1 MLKQVISLTYPMSGV
16 VMVSLVIILIARTG
30 RRGRVSLGLV
40 MAEVV
45 AFAVADSTFSYL
57 TEVNNYGGG
66 IFLDTGWVAGYLLI
80 ALGAQWAMTST
91 SREAET
97 NRGIDDLAVR
107 SAMPS
112 TARICCHWVGTK

>member
-1 MLKQVISLTYPMSGV
+1 MLKQVISLTYPMSDV
-16 VMVSLVIILIARTG
+16 VMVSLVITLIARAG

-57 TEVNNYGGG
+57 TEVYNYDGG

-80 ALGAQWAMTST
+80 APGAQWAMTST

-97 NRGIDDLAVR
+97 SRGIDDLALR
-107 SAMPS
+107 SAMPG
-112 TARICCHWVGTK
+112 TARICCHWVGAK